1 MAVKNIL
8 VSMFDAVRMTKK
20 QLQTVVG
27 KFARQARKRANR
39 LLQKEKVFTSPALA
53 GARKTKPKDQQA
65 LFEIRG
71 KSRQQ
76 LLKEYKRIKNF
87 MESETST
94 VRGTEKFYKKAA
106 EDISAGGYTDVEP
119 QSLDKMF
126 RVFAQLRETDPWV
139 SNAQYKYEVFDAIQ
153 KEMQLAESSG
163 RGKSIEDITSRVQG
177 MLDAISAAKA
187 YDAPETFDDFLDQE
201 DEDEDFNLDDYI

>member
-20 QLQTVVG
+20 QLQSVVG

-53 GARKTKPKDQQA
+53 GARKTKPKGQQA

-71 KSRQQ
+71 KSRQE

-94 VRGTEKFYKKAA
+94 VRGTEKFYEKAA

-126 RVFAQLRETDPWV
+126 RIFAQLRETDPWV

-163 RGKSIEDITSRVQG
+163 RGKSIEDITARVEG

-187 YDAPETFDDFLDQE
+187 YDAPETFDDFIDQD

>member
-1 MAVKNIL
+1 MAVKNIQ
-8 VSMFDAVRMTKK
+8 VSMYDAIRMTKK
-20 QLQTVVG
+20 QLQSVVG

-53 GARKTKPKDQQA
+53 GARKTKPQGQQA

-94 VRGTEKFYKKAA
+94 VRGTEKFYKKTA

-119 QSLDKMF
+119 ESLDKMF
-126 RVFAQLRETDPWV
+126 RVFAQLRDTDPWV
-139 SNAQYKYEVFDAIQ
+139 SNVQYKYDVFEAIQ
-153 KEMQLAESSG
+153 KEMQLADASG
-163 RGKSIEDITSRVQG
+163 RGKSIEDITERVQG
-177 MLDAISAAKA
+177 MLDAISAANA

-201 DEDEDFNLDDYI
+201 DEDDFNIDDYI